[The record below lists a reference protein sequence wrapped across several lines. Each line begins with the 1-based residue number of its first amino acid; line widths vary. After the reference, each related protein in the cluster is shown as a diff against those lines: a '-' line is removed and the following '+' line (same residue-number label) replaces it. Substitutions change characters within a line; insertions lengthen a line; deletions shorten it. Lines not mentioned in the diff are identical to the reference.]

1 MELHIRH
8 DRPEALLR
16 RMNAVVRDLA
26 ERGYLVHDCQTHY
39 AAPGDESVATVCY
52 SPPATARPTE
62 TIVVRSEDHAVLRER
77 VVAAVAEI
85 ERRGGAVCDVAWRF
99 DQAGLPSTATIRYAD
114 AGRLIEQ

>member
-26 ERGYLVHDCQTHY
+26 ERGYLVHDCQTRY
-39 AAPGDESVATVCY
+39 AAPGDESVATICY
-52 SPPATARPTE
+52 SPPAPARPTE
-62 TIVVRSEDHAVLRER
+62 TSVVRSEDHAVLRER

-99 DQAGLPSTATIRYAD
+99 DHAGLPSTATIRYAD